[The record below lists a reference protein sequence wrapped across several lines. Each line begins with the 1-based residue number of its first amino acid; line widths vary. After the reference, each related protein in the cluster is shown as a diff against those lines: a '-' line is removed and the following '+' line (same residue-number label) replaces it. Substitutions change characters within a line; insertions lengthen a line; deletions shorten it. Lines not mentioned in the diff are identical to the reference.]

1 MTTEYIAGVDPVQR
15 LQRDVERA
23 VPRAGAE
30 VPQVQLLQHPGD
42 EGALSRG
49 PRRRHG
55 RRGGSVRS
63 VEVGSIHVSPPGTSW
78 SRMQFIARCRS
89 RDSRREGALAAARQ
103 ERRDMTSN
111 VQRITVLS
119 YSLTVFAAVAQYWS
133 KSIELHE
140 PLPGHDRVPNTNRG
154 FYTGI

>member
-1 MTTEYIAGVDPVQR
+1 MDPVQR

-30 VPQVQLLQHPGD
+30 VPRVQLLQHPGD

-63 VEVGSIHVSPPGTSW
+63 VEVGSIHVGPPGTSW

-133 KSIELHE
+133 K
-140 PLPGHDRVPNTNRG
+140 
-154 FYTGI
+154 